1 MRTLILLCFVAG
13 LTACASR
20 APDIS
25 VNASMYDVQ
34 IERDRW
40 GIPHIHGK
48 TDADTAF
55 GFAYAQAEDGWEL
68 IEETLPFYRGESARY
83 NGKDAAP
90 ADYMIQWLGVRGW
103 VNAGYEDQISPEARA
118 LVQAYTDGLNHF
130 AAKHPHRVTLDILPV
145 TTTDIITGFVVR
157 HLLFYGFDGSV
168 KEVMGPERAR
178 EVSRLVADL
187 GLSDTPIGSN
197 AIAVS
202 PSATDD
208 GATRI
213 MINSHQPTDGPVAWY
228 EAHISSD
235 EGLDIMG
242 GTFPGSPLISLGF
255 NHDIAWGVTVNKPDL
270 VDIFVLEINPDNENQ
285 YRLDGQWLDLE
296 VSEASL
302 RVKLW
307 GPFYWTVKREIYR
320 SEHGPVMK
328 TDHGTYA
335 FRFGG
340 QNEIRQVDQWYALN
354 RARTFDEWYA
364 AMAQHRFASFN
375 FVFADKEGTIAFVHN
390 SLTPL
395 REPGYD
401 WNQYLPGDR
410 SDLIW
415 DSYLP
420 FQQLPQVVRPK
431 HGYVASTNQTP
442 FQVAIADDNPDPSV
456 FSPSDGYQTR
466 MTNRADRALE
476 LFAALRPIS
485 AEDFWTIKHD
495 KAYAVSSRAGHYI
508 RTAIAAELAD
518 ALPHH
523 LQAQT
528 LLSQWD
534 LVADIQSRE
543 AALGVCVIRAEWRA
557 EQDAVA
563 PPEAGGVLQACADEL
578 LEVSGRIDPLWGE
591 INRHTRGPVNVPI
604 GGGPDTLRAI
614 YGTGYEENGYLTN
627 IAGDGLYYLVAW
639 DAEQKLSVQ
648 GVHHYGS
655 ATMLEDSAHYAD
667 QAEDFA
673 AERLHAPLFDAQER
687 AAAGN
692 VRSYRP

>member
-1 MRTLILLCFVAG
+1 MRNLVISCLLAVLA
-13 LTACASR
+13 ACSSR
-20 APDIS
+20 APEIPIDPS
-25 VNASMYDVQ
+25 RYDVK

-83 NGKDAAP
+83 NGADAAP
-90 ADYMIQWLGVRGW
+90 ADYMIQWLGVREW
-103 VNAGYEDQISPEARA
+103 VNSGYDNQISPEARA
-118 LVQAYTDGLNHF
+118 LVQAYADGLNHF
-130 AAKHPHRVTLDILPV
+130 AAKHPDRIERDILPV
-145 TTTDIITGFVVR
+145 TTTDIVTGFVVR
-157 HLLFYGFDGSV
+157 HLLFYGFDGAV
-168 KEVMGPERAR
+168 KEVMGPKRAR
-178 EVSRLVADL
+178 EMSRLVADL

-202 PSATDD
+202 PAATDD
-208 GATRI
+208 GVTRL

-235 EGLDIMG
+235 EGLNIMG

-296 VSEASL
+296 VEDASL

-307 GPFYWTVKREIYR
+307 GPLYWTFTRKIYR
-320 SEHGPVMK
+320 SKHGPVMK
-328 TDHGTYA
+328 TDHGSYA

-340 QNEIRQVDQWYALN
+340 QNEIRQVDQWYAMN
-354 RARTFDEWYA
+354 RARSFDEWYA

-375 FVFADKEGTIAFVHN
+375 FVFADKEGTIAFIHN

-395 REPGYD
+395 RESGYD
-401 WNQYLPGDR
+401 WSQYLPGDQ
-410 SDLIW
+410 SNLIW

-420 FQQLPQVVRPK
+420 FEQLPQVVRPK
-431 HGYVASTNQTP
+431 HGYLASTNQTP
-442 FQVAIADDNPDPSV
+442 FMVAHENDNPDPSA
-456 FSPSDGYQTR
+456 FSPTDGYQTR
-466 MTNRADRALE
+466 MTNRADRAFE
-476 LFAALRPIS
+476 LFESLAPIS
-485 AEDFWTIKHD
+485 ADDFWAIKHD
-495 KAYAVSSRAGHYI
+495 KAYASSSRAGRYI
-508 RTAIAAELAD
+508 QAAIEAELPN
-518 ALPHH
+518 ALPHQ
-523 LQAQT
+523 LEAQT
-528 LLSQWD
+528 LLAEWD
-534 LVADIQSRE
+534 LVANIQSRE

-557 EQDAVA
+557 EQDGLA
-563 PPEAGGVLQACADEL
+563 PPDAGGVLQTCADEL
-578 LEVSGRIDPLWGE
+578 LEVSGRIDPLWGD
-591 INRHTRGPVNVPI
+591 INRHIRGKINVPV

-614 YGTGYEENGYLTN
+614 YGMGYEENGYLTN

-639 DAEQKLSVQ
+639 DAQQKLSVQ

-655 ATMLEDSAHYAD
+655 ATMLEDSSHFAD
-667 QAEDFA
+667 QAENFA
-673 AERLHAPLFDAQER
+673 AERLHAPLFDEKER
-687 AAAGN
+687 AAAGD
-692 VRSYRP
+692 VGSYRP

>member
-1 MRTLILLCFVAG
+1 
-13 LTACASR
+13 
-20 APDIS
+20 
-25 VNASMYDVQ
+25 
-34 IERDRW
+34 
-40 GIPHIHGK
+40 
-48 TDADTAF
+48 
-55 GFAYAQAEDGWEL
+55 
-68 IEETLPFYRGESARY
+68 
-83 NGKDAAP
+83 
-90 ADYMIQWLGVRGW
+90 
-103 VNAGYEDQISPEARA
+103 
-118 LVQAYTDGLNHF
+118 
-130 AAKHPHRVTLDILPV
+130 
-145 TTTDIITGFVVR
+145 
-157 HLLFYGFDGSV
+157 
-168 KEVMGPERAR
+168 
-178 EVSRLVADL
+178 
-187 GLSDTPIGSN
+187 
-197 AIAVS
+197 
-202 PSATDD
+202 
-208 GATRI
+208 
-213 MINSHQPTDGPVAWY
+213 
-228 EAHISSD
+228 
-235 EGLDIMG
+235 
-242 GTFPGSPLISLGF
+242 
-255 NHDIAWGVTVNKPDL
+255 
-270 VDIFVLEINPDNENQ
+270 
-285 YRLDGQWLDLE
+285 
-296 VSEASL
+296 
-302 RVKLW
+302 
-307 GPFYWTVKREIYR
+307 
-320 SEHGPVMK
+320 
-328 TDHGTYA
+328 
-335 FRFGG
+335 
-340 QNEIRQVDQWYALN
+340 
-354 RARTFDEWYA
+354 
-364 AMAQHRFASFN
+364 MAQHRFASFN

-390 SLTPL
+390 SLTP
-395 REPGYD
+395 RRKPGYD
-401 WNQYLPGDR
+401 WSQYLPGDR

-420 FQQLPQVVRPK
+420 FQQLPQVVRPQY
-431 HGYVASTNQTP
+431 GYVASTNQAP
-442 FQVAIADDNPDPSV
+442 FQVAVADDNPDPSA
-456 FSPSDGYQTR
+456 FSPTDGYQTR

-508 RTAIAAELAD
+508 RAAIAAELTD

-523 LQAQT
+523 LQAQA
-528 LLSQWD
+528 LLAQWD

-627 IAGDGLYYLVAW
+627 IGGDGLYYLVAW

>member
-1 MRTLILLCFVAG
+1 MRTLILLCCVAG
-13 LTACASR
+13 LTACAGR
-20 APDIS
+20 VPDIS
-25 VNASMYDVQ
+25 VDATKYDVQ

-40 GIPHIHGK
+40 GIPHIHGR

-90 ADYMIQWLGVRGW
+90 ADYMIQWLGVRDW
-103 VNAGYEDQISPEARA
+103 VNAGYENQISPEARK

-130 AAKHPHRVTLDILPV
+130 AAKHPHRVTRDILPV

-168 KEVMGPERAR
+168 KEVMGAERAR

-202 PSATDD
+202 PAATDD
-208 GATRI
+208 GATRL

-307 GPFYWTVKREIYR
+307 GPLYWTVKREIYR
-320 SEHGPVMK
+320 SEHGPVMR

-375 FVFADKEGTIAFVHN
+375 FVFADKEGTVAFVHN
-390 SLTPL
+390 SLTP
-395 REPGYD
+395 RRKPGYD
-401 WNQYLPGDR
+401 WSQYLPGDR

-431 HGYVASTNQTP
+431 YGYVASTNQTP
-442 FQVAIADDNPDPSV
+442 FQVAVADDNPDPSA
-456 FSPSDGYQTR
+456 FSPTDGYQTR
-466 MTNRADRALE
+466 MTNRADRALG

-508 RTAIAAELAD
+508 RAAIAAELTD

-523 LQAQT
+523 SQAQT

-578 LEVSGRIDPLWGE
+578 LEMSGRIDPLWGE